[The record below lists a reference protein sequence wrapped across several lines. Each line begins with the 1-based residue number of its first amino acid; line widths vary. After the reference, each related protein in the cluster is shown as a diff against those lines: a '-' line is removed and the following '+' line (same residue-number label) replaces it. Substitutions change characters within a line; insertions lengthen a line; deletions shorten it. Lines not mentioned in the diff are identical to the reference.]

1 MAVVHLANRL
11 TGLSTDTKPTTVQD
25 KMVFCQTD
33 NSKTYDFDLSSTTW
47 TVRSSG
53 MGLGTA
59 LAFV

>member
-25 KMVFCQTD
+25 KMVFYQTD

-47 TVRSSG
+47 TVRSAG
-53 MGLGTA
+53 MSLGTA